1 MREIDDTRQK
11 IATGAPWEDFVGY
24 SRAVRIGPFIYITGT
39 IAVDAVGNIIG
50 PGDAYLQT
58 RAILEGIRL
67 VLAEADALL
76 EDVVRT
82 RLFVTDIANWEAI
95 GRAHRE
101 FFGEIRPCTTMVEVS
116 RLIAPEALVE
126 IEADAVVSAGAE

>member
-1 MREIDDTRQK
+1 MREIDDTRRK
-11 IATGAPWEDFVGY
+11 IATGAPWEDLVGY
-24 SRAVRIGPFIYITGT
+24 SRAVRIGPLIYITGT

-58 RAILEGIRL
+58 RAILERIRL
-67 VLAEADALL
+67 VLTEADALL

-82 RLFVTDIANWEAI
+82 RMFVTNIDNWEAV

-101 FFGEIRPCTTMVEVS
+101 CFGEIRPCTTMVEVS